1 MAPLRTPYDFDDEGN
16 ATSTSTT
23 EPSSSGFRSSIT
35 SRYTTEDATSTM
47 GDDTSVPGRCKVI
60 LSVDSKLITTVYNI
74 NSHRKVL
81 LSSFHLNGHTSGF
94 QPQTQKLEPP
104 HTA

>member
-35 SRYTTEDATSTM
+35 SRYTTEDGTDTL
-47 GDDTSVPGRCKVI
+47 GDEDTSAPGRLRPSPTI
-60 LSVDSKLITTVYNI
+60 ERLSNHHDYNDNVKNTIDFMSKTTALHV
-74 NSHRKVL
+74 HHA
-81 LSSFHLNGHTSGF
+81 F
-94 QPQTQKLEPP
+94 
-104 HTA
+104 